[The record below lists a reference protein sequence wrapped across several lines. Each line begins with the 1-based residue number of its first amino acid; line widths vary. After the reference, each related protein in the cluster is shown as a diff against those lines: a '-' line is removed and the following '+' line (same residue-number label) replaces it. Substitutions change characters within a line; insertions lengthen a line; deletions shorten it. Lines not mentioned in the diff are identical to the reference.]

1 METRRTVPIPGQ
13 RGRPEARVSVIG
25 DRKRKAVTVN
35 GTTHKTGTE
44 LDPLQGEAEEGTR
57 IFCMPTVCQAL
68 WEALYVTITV
78 SHHSQ
83 NTS

>member
-1 METRRTVPIPGQ
+1 M
-13 RGRPEARVSVIG
+13 
-25 DRKRKAVTVN
+25 N